1 MAGAYCAS
9 DMNILA
15 AALTSKTARN
25 GLTIAACLLLSL
37 AVTSGASASVAVG
50 ASGSASQALRQS
62 LTAATAAGSA
72 RITVQF
78 FSGSSTGKVVQDS
91 SLHSGEQTI
100 AIGKALASVV
110 LVGGAAYISG
120 NSQGLTSYFGL
131 PTALGPTLAG
141 RWVSVQST
149 DAAFQAVTANVALSS
164 ALADVTPSGTLI
176 AGKRLKVSGQWVKS
190 ISGQIPGGGGR
201 LTLFVTANARSLP
214 VQAVESSGTGKSA
227 KGEIVTFRRW
237 GEQVHLATPSGAI
250 PISTLEAAASASG

>member
-1 MAGAYCAS
+1 MAGAYCAC

-37 AVTSGASASVAVG
+37 AVTSGASASVALG

-78 FSGSSTGKVVQDS
+78 FSGSSTGKVVQDC

-110 LVGGAAYISG
+110 LVGGSAYISG

-131 PTALGPTLAG
+131 PERVGPTLAG
-141 RWVSVQST
+141 RWVSVHPPTLRST
-149 DAAFQAVTANVALSS
+149 PLRRTS
-164 ALADVTPSGTLI
+164 PSLRPWP
-176 AGKRLKVSGQWVKS
+176 K
-190 ISGQIPGGGGR
+190 
-201 LTLFVTANARSLP
+201 
-214 VQAVESSGTGKSA
+214 
-227 KGEIVTFRRW
+227 
-237 GEQVHLATPSGAI
+237 
-250 PISTLEAAASASG
+250 

>member
-1 MAGAYCAS
+1 
-9 DMNILA
+9 MNFSRA
-15 AALTSKTARN
+15 AVISTTARR
-25 GLTIAACLLLSL
+25 GLTVAGCLLLSL

-50 ASGSASQALRQS
+50 SSTAASQALTHS
-62 LTAATAAGSA
+62 LSAATAAGSA

-78 FSGSSTGKVVQDS
+78 FSGSSTGRVVQDS
-91 SLHSGEQTI
+91 SLHSGAQTI
-100 AIGKALASVV
+100 AIGKAVASIV

-120 NSQGLTSYFGL
+120 NSEGLTSYFGL
-131 PTALGPTLAG
+131 PSALGPTLAG

-164 ALADVTPSGTLI
+164 ALANVTPSGSLI

-190 ISGQIPGGGGR
+190 ISGEIPGGGGR
-201 LTLFVTANARSLP
+201 LTLFVTTNERSLP

-237 GEQVHLATPSGAI
+237 GEHVHVATPSGAI
-250 PISTLEAAASASG
+250 PISTLEAASSASG